1 MKKAIITLSV
11 IGALG
16 TGLLLNDSMILIK
29 MSIMVMVMVMKMNM
43 LTSMRSQLKHKLRW
57 FLLSQMTKIT
67 TPLWQV

>member
-29 MSIMVMVMVMKMNM
+29 MSIMVMKMN
-43 LTSMRSQLKHKLRW
+43 TLKKSLSKSKLVW
-57 FLLSQMTKIT
+57 FLLSHMIKIT